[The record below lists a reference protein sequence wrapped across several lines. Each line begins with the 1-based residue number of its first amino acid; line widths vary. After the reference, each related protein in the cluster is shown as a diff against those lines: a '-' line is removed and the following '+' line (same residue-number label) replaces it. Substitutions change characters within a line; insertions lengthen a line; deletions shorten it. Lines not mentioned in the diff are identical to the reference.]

1 MPLASHSSVH
11 INGQTQA
18 VLPSVVPI
26 NAIVD
31 PDGSTHSTRL
41 EVRPRWVH
49 LSFSC
54 AIQRLT

>member
-1 MPLASHSSVH
+1 MPLASHLSVH

-18 VLPSVVPI
+18 VLSSMVPI

-31 PDGSTHSTRL
+31 PDGSTHSTHL
-41 EVRPRWVH
+41 EVQSRWVN